1 MEENTMQSRK
11 VDELGRIVL
20 PVEIRTRLGVE
31 SGDSLDVSID
41 ETGTI
46 LLKKTEKH
54 CVICHGQNGLVDV
67 RDKPICVE
75 CRDIIKNQ

>member
-1 MEENTMQSRK
+1 MQSRK

-41 ETGTI
+41 ETGTV
-46 LLKKTEKH
+46 LLKKALCDMSWAERT
-54 CVICHGQNGLVDV
+54 
-67 RDKPICVE
+67 R
-75 CRDIIKNQ
+75 